1 MHFNFNEAKTMLAA
15 WVACVVTWNHVIL
28 VTSLHPKALWRLHL
42 ARLQLRF
49 MAEQLY
55 IAIQMAKQKSCM
67 YVARSQFSTN
77 HNKPS
82 NDMRLYNFPPT
93 SQSRC
98 RLSKPPASNTALLLG
113 GEIPGDIS
121 RQRLWYSAKVT
132 AINLYFFSKR
142 IKCEVCLL
150 KAPVTTPTIPKMQP
164 ML

>member
-132 AINLYFFSKR
+132 AINLFFFFQEDQMRSLPSKSP
-142 IKCEVCLL
+142 CNNTNY
-150 KAPVTTPTIPKMQP
+150 P
-164 ML
+164 